1 MLSLTFLTFSQKYLI
16 FFCSTFS
23 QKWIKENVTW
33 HGNGTMSYQTRKEFK
48 FVPELSSGNQET
60 DIITTANVP
69 AISAFYQMRKSG
81 YFYRVTIFSNC
92 QPKINNFLA
101 YFILLLHSILENF
114 TTWKFLSILEIFD
127 SQDFFYIFSSI

>member
-1 MLSLTFLTFSQKYLI
+1 MKSNTKSKLKLM
-16 FFCSTFS
+16 FFFS

-81 YFYRVTIFSNC
+81 YFYQV
-92 QPKINNFLA
+92 KH
-101 YFILLLHSILENF
+101 FIP
-114 TTWKFLSILEIFD
+114 FD
-127 SQDFFYIFSSI
+127 